1 MKQGSDE
8 YKLRRKYN
16 REKNKEKYL
25 TTEQRYRD
33 RNRERIRNYINNYNR
48 KKGIKERNKY
58 IKQPIDN
65 IEIIN
70 KSITICFG

>member
-1 MKQGSDE
+1 
-8 YKLRRKYN
+8 LRRKYN
-16 REKNKEKYL
+16 REKNKKKYL
-25 TTEQRYRD
+25 ETEQRYRD
-33 RNRERIRNYINNYNR
+33 KNRLKVRDYMRSYQ
-48 KKGIKERNKY
+48 KKLGIKPRNKY

>member
-1 MKQGSDE
+1 MRE
-8 YKLRRKYN
+8 Y
-16 REKNKEKYL
+16 
-25 TTEQRYRD
+25 Q
-33 RNRERIRNYINNYNR
+33 I
-48 KKGIKERNKY
+48 KKGIKPRNKY